1 MNKLT
6 ALSIPKKNLVA
17 TLLNVGLSAVANL
30 LFQPII
36 ARYLPVG
43 SLTIVSIANSLI
55 SYLGLITAPINSALS
70 RFVLSSLVKGKRDAA
85 NEYTTTLLMIAGG
98 FLVILAA
105 VCIPASFLVDHL
117 IRVPASM
124 TVEVQRLFLMVTIA
138 FILFQVRLLSQIS
151 FFTSDRLYLTNLTSL
166 AETLIQI
173 AVSFA
178 LLVYVGSYLSFIGS
192 GILVAAIVTSLYCLS
207 RWKALMPHVTVAR
220 EHWAPHRA
228 KEVLSVAGWTIL
240 DSMGMMLTYQ
250 TDVLI
255 VNRYLPLHESDI
267 YSQAV
272 LLAYL
277 VRLLSGSISSTYG
290 PQYVKLVASENFA
303 ELRHFILGRLRHQS
317 FLVSIPVGI
326 LAGSGPILYEVWLG
340 PRFVGAAQPMQWLII
355 PLFFSMSLMPL
366 SGVWN
371 AMYRNRVPS
380 LVNFGSG
387 ICAIAGVILAMQ
399 LGWGLIGAAAMVSAA
414 SFIRAL
420 FFSPPFIGNLTKEN
434 PWNYARVLVIP
445 TIACALLGVVSYAA
459 VQVVPLY
466 KLWQYV
472 LLMLPIAAV
481 YALVVYKLGLLN
493 MKRLPGNQELSSS

>member
-1 MNKLT
+1 MKKLRQ
-6 ALSIPKKNLVA
+6 LSTPKKNLVA

-85 NEYTTTLLMIAGG
+85 NEYTTTLLAIATG
-98 FLVILAA
+98 FLLILAA

-117 IRVPASM
+117 IRVPADM

-166 AETLIQI
+166 AETLIRI

-178 LLVYVGSYLSFIGS
+178 LLVYVGSYLSYIGS
-192 GILVAAIVTSLYCLS
+192 GILVAAVLTCLYCLS
-207 RWKALMPHVTVAR
+207 RWKVLMPHVTVAR

-255 VNRYLPLHESDI
+255 VNRYLPLHESDM

-290 PQYVKLVASENFA
+290 PHYVKLVASENFA

-326 LAGSGPILYEVWLG
+326 LAGSGPVLYEVWLG
-340 PRFVGAAQPMQWLII
+340 PKFAGAAEPMRWLIV
-355 PLFFSMSLMPL
+355 PLFISMSLMPL

-371 AMYRNRVPS
+371 AMYRNRIPAM
-380 LVNFGSG
+380 VNLGSG
-387 ICAIAGVILAMQ
+387 LCAIGGVILAMQ
-399 LGWGLIGAAAMVSAA
+399 MGWGLVGAAAMVSAA
-414 SFIRAL
+414 SFIRPL
-420 FFSPPFIGNLTKEN
+420 IFSPPFIGNLTKEN
-434 PWNYARVLVIP
+434 PRNYSRVLVAP
-445 TIACALLGVVSYAA
+445 TIACAILGAVSFGI

-466 KLWQYV
+466 RLWQYV
-472 LLMLPIAAV
+472 LLMAPIAAV
-481 YALVVYKLGLLN
+481 YGLVVYKLGLLN
-493 MKRLPGNQELSSS
+493 IKRLPSNQELSSS